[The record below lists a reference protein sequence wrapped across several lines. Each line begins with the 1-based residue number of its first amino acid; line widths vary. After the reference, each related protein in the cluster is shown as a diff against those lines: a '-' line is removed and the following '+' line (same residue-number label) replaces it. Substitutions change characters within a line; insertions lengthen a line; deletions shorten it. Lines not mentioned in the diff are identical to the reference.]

1 MSILY
6 SKTGDINFKEFYDSK
21 SAEVVAKL
29 VLDELEAI
37 QRSNRLADESVIK
50 NFGIKS
56 HSGSPKLK
64 RVNEIETEISYSHK
78 IKTKMIWKEKSDPK
92 NKRYNKTPDRLEP
105 SKCILLDGRIIEIG
119 RDIPIRSGED
129 AQSPEMIKELFPT
142 FLRLFESIQE
152 EKNRK
157 KDRNEQ
163 LQHIYELSEDGP
175 LEESTTQLGRSGT
188 PRLVE
193 GLSMLGFSHI
203 QRGVQFFTRQFSD
216 SNSNDNPA
224 IDICEQLLKDELD
237 ENSKEIPFS
246 RDPTPPPFIIPN
258 KLITNDHELTPL
270 MEPDII
276 IDNPDP
282 SEESDNFEAEIKNEN
297 DDSSMPK
304 ERKKPNRRK
313 RKKNSQAKK

>member
-105 SKCILLDGRIIEIG
+105 SKEYYIQILD
-119 RDIPIRSGED
+119 
-129 AQSPEMIKELFPT
+129 
-142 FLRLFESIQE
+142 
-152 EKNRK
+152 
-157 KDRNEQ
+157 
-163 LQHIYELSEDGP
+163 
-175 LEESTTQLGRSGT
+175 
-188 PRLVE
+188 
-193 GLSMLGFSHI
+193 
-203 QRGVQFFTRQFSD
+203 
-216 SNSNDNPA
+216 
-224 IDICEQLLKDELD
+224 
-237 ENSKEIPFS
+237 
-246 RDPTPPPFIIPN
+246 
-258 KLITNDHELTPL
+258 
-270 MEPDII
+270 
-276 IDNPDP
+276 
-282 SEESDNFEAEIKNEN
+282 
-297 DDSSMPK
+297 
-304 ERKKPNRRK
+304 
-313 RKKNSQAKK
+313 